1 MDKMTEGL
9 REILE
14 GSKNVTDADL
24 KKIDVTNLSDILV
37 DAMRAKLD
45 VIAIRNYIFNKI
57 NAQGDF
63 LMDHNNEEI
72 SSFTKGLIVGELKMI
87 YDILKIIDPEHAKEI
102 LDISEGTE
110 IGMILGYNPDE
121 DDEDEEED
129 EE

>member
-45 VIAIRNYIFNKI
+45 IIAIRNYIFNKI

-87 YDILKIIDPEHAKEI
+87 YDILKIIDPAHAKEI
-102 LDISEGTE
+102 LDITEGTE
-110 IGMILGYNPDE
+110 IGMILGYNPDN
-121 DDEDEEED
+121 DEDEEED